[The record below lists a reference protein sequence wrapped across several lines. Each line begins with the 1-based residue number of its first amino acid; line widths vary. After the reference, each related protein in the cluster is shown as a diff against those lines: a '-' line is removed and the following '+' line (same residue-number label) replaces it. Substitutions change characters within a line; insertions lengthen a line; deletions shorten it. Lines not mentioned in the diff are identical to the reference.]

1 METPPADR
9 MVTITF
15 GISKV
20 VSLLDQ
26 NGNVLTRFTEKDGE
40 QAPSGTML
48 WSRSKNYAAV
58 TFDPPAGPANS
69 FLIIDHDG
77 SRLSELRRAR
87 FYPMWS
93 PTQDLLAYLSL
104 DNRLYVVDQQGTPLQ
119 VSEPFE
125 PRLCSFCGTAPM
137 WSPGGTRVAL
147 AVNIGDVAI
156 PMDTVVCL
164 LGLDG
169 KISYISL
176 MDYRWD
182 SFSLWWLDESHL
194 LIECLSK
201 VYRYL
206 VIDAETEAVQVISS
220 STDLTPAPAP

>member
-1 METPPADR
+1 

-15 GISKV
+15 GISEV

-26 NGNVLTRFTEKDGE
+26 NGSVLTRFTEKDGK

-48 WSRSKNYAAV
+48 WSRSKSYAVV
-58 TFDPPAGPANS
+58 TFHPPAGPASS

-77 SRLSELRRAR
+77 NRLSELRRAR

-104 DNRLYVVDQQGTPLQ
+104 DNRLYVVDQKGTPLQ

-125 PRLCSFCGTAPM
+125 PRLCEFCGTAPM
-137 WSPGGTRVAL
+137 WSPGGTQVAL

-156 PMDTVVCL
+156 PKDAVVCL

-182 SFSLWWLDESHL
+182 GLSLWWLDESHL
-194 LIECLSK
+194 LVQCDHNSR

-206 VIDAETEAVQVISS
+206 LIDAETGAMRVISS
-220 STDLTPAPAP
+220 SADLMPAPMP